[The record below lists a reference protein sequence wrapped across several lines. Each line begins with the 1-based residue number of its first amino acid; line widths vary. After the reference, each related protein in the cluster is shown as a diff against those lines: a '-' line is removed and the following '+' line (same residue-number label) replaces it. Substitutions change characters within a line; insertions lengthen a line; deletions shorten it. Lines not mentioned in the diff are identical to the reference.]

1 MQGEVKLPRKSEMR
15 KIRWVGRCTWG
26 AEEKRQMFGV
36 KTEGSVAMSTA
47 CPTAAW
53 APTTVTAK
61 DAHVHGARPEAARD
75 RLCWLI

>member
-1 MQGEVKLPRKSEMR
+1 
-15 KIRWVGRCTWG
+15 
-26 AEEKRQMFGV
+26 MFGV

-47 CPTAAW
+47 CPTVAW